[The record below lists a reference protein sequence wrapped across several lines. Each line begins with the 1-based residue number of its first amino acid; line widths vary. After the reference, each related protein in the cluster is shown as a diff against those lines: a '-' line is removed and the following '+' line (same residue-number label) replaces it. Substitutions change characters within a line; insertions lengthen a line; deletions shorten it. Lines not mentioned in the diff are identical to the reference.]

1 SSPLS
6 DPCMARLPGWKR
18 RAGQAPQLGG
28 RKRRSIASGGGTMES
43 PHPLA
48 NTSKYKQYVI
58 AVDKALKSF
67 ENTNEWAD
75 LISALGKLAKVF
87 SQHAKFGDIPKA
99 VTVAKRLSQ
108 CLHPALPMGVHL
120 KALETYKQIFDILGR
135 EALPKQLY
143 LFAVGLFPLMDHC
156 GIKVKG
162 ELLSIF
168 EQYLLPLG
176 ENLRPSL
183 PGFLAG
189 VLLGLEE
196 GTEFYDRSFNLLDR
210 VCEAVGASSFYA
222 CLWHTVLG
230 SPSVRLPALIYVNAK
245 FDKTRSIDEQSWI
258 IGDNVHHMVSA
269 LCAAGED
276 TGSPLVQR
284 NLLDL
289 LCAAFPLDSTTV
301 TRADFVELLRRTL
314 FVVLR
319 RDMSLNR
326 RLYTWILNPSGVGT
340 MVNSVPVGD
349 DLLDTSFFTHTVLP
363 MIVDALK
370 GFLEGDTV
378 EIPVS
383 MSSTFF
389 SPTSASKDADTQQF
403 VEVRTVRMLTYLQDR
418 PEVGRAVVMRVLP
431 MLLKKCARLMPECE
445 KKEGM
450 RDRDMDMDSSPPG
463 RLSLMLQ
470 LPSALCSSSY
480 LPEYGE
486 SKEEDEERKIRRRE
500 EMAKNLNVL
509 MSAMDEVY
517 GPGFLWKYLADY
529 YEWLLTSLNGVSGGE
544 KIGLLVGV
552 PSMGGV
558 EAEEEMMAYANVVTY
573 ALSLSQSGSTASGR
587 SKHLPE
593 LLRRILIC
601 ANSMNVIEKR
611 DRMVLSTVDMAA
623 GLLTEISRAGGS
635 IETQQPSNEAA
646 AVAATPQ
653 SPNKAFLASLVDKQE
668 QEMMEACL
676 EECLRLMTTICRYY
690 CSHRALSRWPLLRAM
705 NELLLQFAD
714 FPLYCAGWSLFA
726 SPSRMSLPEWMDA
739 IVKVIDVDSWLVQL
753 QQRGRERE
761 YYDFEPRAAALE
773 IVTRLSMRSAAVIA
787 QHAAVESRT
796 RPMGG
801 CSSSQMTVLLKPLL
815 HKGHLLTMDE
825 SGLFD
830 KCGAAAW
837 ASCGNEWPMHHAT
850 SARLV
855 LLLHSRNASEPSSVV
870 ENIMMKTLT
879 TDDSVLA
886 TEAARTFHRIWTLTR
901 SDEEGMLAE
910 SAHPK
915 PFNRVLMFLL
925 GVLADDSLSA
935 EKVELKGVATTWFV
949 DCARRND
956 LPTIIQMLAVMLM
969 NPATARISIQYVKQE
984 AKVTRSE
991 CSAVPT
997 DVQSI
1002 MLLAADK
1009 RQRLHHLMN
1018 EAEQEDGDW
1027 MCDLRSKLLASSSK
1041 ESTKTDL
1048 FPAAPTQ
1055 NDVPNFDEEE
1065 TDSLDTLSLSMEGH
1079 DPVVVETLQ
1088 WIIDCVVD
1096 EEESELDTQRKFN
1109 EAMNKRSAPNSANIL
1124 PDVVPDSARSDTSV
1138 VTANGMTEKEM
1149 ARVAR
1154 ESVADAPPFPP
1165 SVIAS
1170 PSVTHDGVTRIRRG
1184 HKRQDSLA
1192 ETIFC
1197 MNSGDLRLFDLSDVL
1212 KQPTQKTD
1220 QTGTVTSCS
1229 SAESGVNGHM
1239 RTNSGEGITMR
1250 NLYHDLHAHM
1260 LLYSES
1266 GRVVDLG
1273 RAETA
1278 FRILLALL
1286 RPRGAPVPS
1295 SILLNCLVSSM
1306 AATAPMP
1313 TPFLAFAA
1321 GNADGTAPES
1331 ITLPDLMSRH
1341 VRAILG
1347 RTFWGND
1354 DGTDPAAGGVA
1365 SKAAQAVVDESRTR
1379 NLTQLELI
1387 MTISLHFLRSFFVN
1401 SPIAPVSKN
1410 DLIMSWKCKIAILDL
1425 LAEIMRE
1432 LSTMMMT
1439 QQSKAFV
1446 TFIQTM
1452 LSRAKMQKCLLLLL
1466 VSSVH
1471 DPRKTEKSD
1480 EMHLSMLIAEYNEGI
1495 RMTPKGLRRD
1505 GRLAG
1510 LVGAYNRSLL
1520 ALTAATIRLEFEIKH
1535 GFNSYTDQIP
1545 RSRFSSPSSLL
1556 GNASLAFLGGS
1567 TGGNTTNRTGL
1578 RELPSSLV
1586 ELRVFLLTVLNALKK
1601 CPERHEGWLQLV
1613 VHILPWLDR
1622 ALPKLCMRM
1631 SEQLC
1636 KNIETAIGVAYGKT
1650 SAYARKRN
1658 EETSRQSIDEGTPSP
1673 DSEVACG
1680 TMLGTEF
1687 PANFIVMT
1695 MEALTTVLH
1704 FCLID
1709 TSQQQQ
1715 AAGAADAT
1723 PPAASS
1729 NAAAAGGAGGG
1740 TAPGVNSSPN
1750 SHSWAVGSA
1759 LAAVPGTRGATELF
1773 TNLVKVFS
1781 FGESN
1786 SNVPL
1791 KLEQRSMGS
1800 AWKQARS
1807 ELLVGLPHFLATICD
1822 VWSVVKEGAQPVKPV
1837 GTPQQLG
1844 RLVLDLLSPLVQFH
1858 QQHLLS
1864 SLALVWLTRGDVRE
1878 KDMDRP
1884 SFKYTSAQLDM
1895 TSLLLDSKVILFET
1909 LITAIS
1915 ESLRET
1921 GSKSGGGGKPGMS
1934 SIDKPSLFPTDT
1946 PLLELLHGCVQTQSE
1961 QQLIA
1966 AWPYLHALM
1975 MDAPLSSLP
1984 SRSVFLLFSI
1994 LCDFVRVCTPCV
2006 APIEE
2011 RMKIVIKQVQEVT
2024 QRLVEA
2030 CNGIVAWQL
2039 EQPTWLKRTLVV
2051 KHDNAMI
2058 GGFRSTDT
2066 TPSLESTPLPSLASA
2081 DPSQRASTV
2090 SLTSNKPQSAG
2101 DNQSAQFS
2109 LKSSASNL
2117 RSSMKQDGNN
2127 NKQRDPAESTRA
2139 LFLLAEHL
2147 TELIDCVCRSDE
2159 KERLM
2164 PVLHAVWNNV
2174 VPYLRAKNAR
2184 NSRFF
2189 LASSQLLASMSS
2201 YNYMRP
2207 VWRKTTMDL
2216 LLDST
2221 FFKMD
2226 MHSLRQWLVVVDH
2239 LMTHD
2244 KSSFKDL
2251 LKSIS
2256 YAPSASFTNIMTSR
2270 ETEYEARAQSL
2281 KRLAFVLLGSELD
2294 QYKAQLPDV
2303 QERLAENLRLC
2314 QAVPSIRAAVFLCY
2328 RVLLLRLNAS
2338 SLVSM
2343 WPAMVTELVHVL
2355 LQVEQQLAGATDG
2368 SDDLA
2373 SSKDDQWMQLYL
2385 AGCKLL
2391 ESLCTLPAGYLAQ
2404 FQMCHWAFVSSVPS
2418 TGTAVFVPFAGRIHK
2433 LLQVKYGKLSRDEIS
2448 TATASLSNMK
2458 HLTGFDELRPFFY
2471 TLSRA
2476 AHAQGDQGESLRD
2489 SSILSGSL
2497 SYKSAI
2503 NRLEHALYVDFAEHW
2518 QL

>member
-1 SSPLS
+1 AHPAL
-6 DPCMARLPGWKR
+6 ARTN
-18 RAGQAPQLGG
+18 
-28 RKRRSIASGGGTMES
+28 KRRSIASGGGTMEA

-87 SQHAKFGDIPKA
+87 NQHAKFGDVPKA

-135 EALPKQLY
+135 EALPRQLY

-196 GTEFYDRSFNLLDR
+196 GTEFYDRSFTLLDR
-210 VCEAVGASSFYA
+210 VCDAVGASSFYA
-222 CLWHTVLG
+222 CLWQTVLG

-245 FDKTRSIDEQSWI
+245 FDKTRSIDEQAWI

-276 TGSPLVQR
+276 MGSPLVQR

-301 TRADFVELLRRTL
+301 TRTDFVQLLRRAL

-326 RLYTWILNPSGVGT
+326 RLFTWILNPSGVGT

-349 DLLDTSFFTHTVLP
+349 DLLDTSFFTQTVLP
-363 MIVDALK
+363 MIVDALR

-378 EIPVS
+378 EIPIS
-383 MSSTFF
+383 TSSTFYT
-389 SPTSASKDADTQQF
+389 PTNAARDADTQQF
-403 VEVRTVRMLTYLQDR
+403 VEVRTCRLLTYLQDR
-418 PEVGRAVVMRVLP
+418 PEVGRPVLLRVLP
-431 MLLKKCARLMPECE
+431 LLLKKCARLMPEEENKE
-445 KKEGM
+445 KEM
-450 RDRDMDMDSSPPG
+450 ENECAPPG
-463 RLSLMLQ
+463 RLSLI
-470 LPSALCSSSY
+470 LPLSTVLNNHMHESERSS
-480 LPEYGE
+480 
-486 SKEEDEERKIRRRE
+486 EEDEERKIRRRE
-500 EMAKNLNVL
+500 EVAKNLNVL
-509 MSAMDEVY
+509 MQAVDED
-517 GPGFLWKYLADY
+517 GFMWIYLADY
-529 YEWLLTSLNGVSGGE
+529 YEWLLVALNSCDRRREEG
-544 KIGLLVGV
+544 GLLAGV
-552 PSMGGV
+552 PPLHGG
-558 EAEEEMMAYANVVTY
+558 EAEEEMMAYAMVVSY
-573 ALSLSQSGSTASGR
+573 ALSLSQSGSTSTGR
-587 SKHLPE
+587 SRHLPM
-593 LLRRILIC
+593 LLKRILRC
-601 ANSMNVIEKR
+601 ANEMSTVEKR
-611 DRMVLSTVDMAA
+611 DKMVLSTVEMAA
-623 GLLTEISRAGGS
+623 GLLTEISRTGGS
-635 IETQQPSNEAA
+635 IEAQQPSQDESA
-646 AVAATPQ
+646 AVAATPE

-668 QEMMEACL
+668 QELMEACL
-676 EECLRLMTTICRYY
+676 EECLRLMTTICQYY
-690 CSHRALSRWPLLRAM
+690 CSHRVPSRWPLLRSM
-705 NELLLQFAD
+705 NALLLQFAD
-714 FPLYCAGWSLFA
+714 FPLYCAGWSIFA
-726 SPSRMSLPEWMDA
+726 APSRMSLPEWLDA
-739 IVKVIDVDSWLVQL
+739 IIKVIDVDSWLAHL
-753 QQRGRERE
+753 SKRGQEE
-761 YYDFEPRAAALE
+761 YDFESRAAALE

-815 HKGHLLTMDE
+815 HKGQLMTMEE

-830 KCGAAAW
+830 KCGTAAW
-837 ASCGNEWPMHHAT
+837 ICCGNEWPLHHSAG
-850 SARLV
+850 ARLV

-870 ENIMMKTLT
+870 ENIMMRALT
-879 TDDSVLA
+879 TDDSVLS
-886 TEAARTFHRIWTLTR
+886 TEAAKTFHRIWTLTR
-901 SDEEGMLAE
+901 NDEAVLAE
-910 SAHPK
+910 SAQPK

-984 AKVTRSE
+984 AKVTHSE
-991 CSAVPT
+991 CVSVPSE
-997 DVQSI
+997 VQSV

-1018 EAEQEDGDW
+1018 EADEEEGEW
-1027 MCDLRSKLLASSSK
+1027 IGDLRSKLLASSSK

-1048 FPAAPTQ
+1048 FPAVTQQ

-1109 EAMNKRSAPNSANIL
+1109 EAMGKGTGSTPVTANIL

-1138 VTANGMTEKEM
+1138 MAANGMTEDE
-1149 ARVAR
+1149 VAR
-1154 ESVADAPPFPP
+1154 ATREASATGASIALPPVSSPPATHESV
-1165 SVIAS
+1165 S
-1170 PSVTHDGVTRIRRG
+1170 RIRRG

-1197 MNSGDLRLFDLSDVL
+1197 MASSDLRLFDLSDVL
-1212 KQPTQKTD
+1212 KQPSQKTD
-1220 QTGTVTSCS
+1220 PLGTVTSSS
-1229 SAESGVNGHM
+1229 SAESGVNGHI
-1239 RTNSGEGITMR
+1239 RSNSGEGVPQK

-1278 FRILLALL
+1278 FRILLSLL

-1295 SILLNCLVSSM
+1295 SVLLNCLVSSM

-1313 TPFLAFAA
+1313 TPFLAFAS
-1321 GNADGTAPES
+1321 GSGDGAAPES

-1354 DGTDPAAGGVA
+1354 DGTDSAASGGA
-1365 SKAAQAVVDESRTR
+1365 SKAVQAVVDESRTR

-1410 DLIMSWKCKIAILDL
+1410 DLVMSWKCKIAILDL

-1432 LSTMMMT
+1432 LSTMMLT
-1439 QQSKAFV
+1439 QQSKPFV

-1471 DPRKTEKSD
+1471 DPRKTERSD

-1505 GRLAG
+1505 GRLSG
-1510 LVGAYNRSLL
+1510 LVSAYNRSLL
-1520 ALTAATIRLEFEIKH
+1520 SLTAATIRLEFEIKH
-1535 GFNSYTDQIP
+1535 GFNTYTDHIA

-1556 GNASLAFLGGS
+1556 GNASLSFLGGS
-1567 TGGNTTNRTGL
+1567 TGGNTTGRNGL

-1650 SAYARKRN
+1650 SAYARKRQ
-1658 EETSRQSIDEGTPSP
+1658 EERQSIDEGTPSP
-1673 DSEVACG
+1673 DSEIACG

-1709 TSQQQQ
+1709 TSQQ
-1715 AAGAADAT
+1715 AAAADVT
-1723 PPAASS
+1723 PAASS
-1729 NAAAAGGAGGG
+1729 SVGGTNGAATMAAA
-1740 TAPGVNSSPN
+1740 NSSPN
-1750 SHSWAVGSA
+1750 SHTSSWAMGSA
-1759 LAAVPGTRGATELF
+1759 LAAVPGTKGATELF

-1781 FGESN
+1781 FGESS
-1786 SNVPL
+1786 SNMPL
-1791 KLEQRSMGS
+1791 KVEQRSMGS

-1807 ELLVGLPHFLATICD
+1807 ELLIGLPHFLATIAD

-1844 RLVLDLLSPLVQFH
+1844 RLVLDLLAPLAQFH

-1864 SLALVWLTRGDVRE
+1864 SLALVWLTRGDTRF
-1878 KDMDRP
+1878 KDADRP

-1895 TSLLLDSKVILFET
+1895 TSLLLDMKVIPFET

-1915 ESLRET
+1915 ESLREA
-1921 GSKSGGGGKPGMS
+1921 GSKGGIGGKPSIS
-1934 SIDKPSLFPTDT
+1934 SLDKPALFPTDT
-1946 PLLELLHGCVQTQSE
+1946 PLLELLHGCVQAQNAE
-1961 QQLIA
+1961 QLIA
-1966 AWPYLHALM
+1966 AWPHLHALIV
-1975 MDAPLSSLP
+1975 DAPLSNLP
-1984 SRSVFLLFSI
+1984 SRSVFLLFII

-2011 RMKIVIKQVQEVT
+2011 RMKGVIKQVQEVT
-2024 QRLVEA
+2024 QKLIEA
-2030 CNGIVAWQL
+2030 CNSIVAWQL

-2051 KHDNAMI
+2051 KHDNLMM
-2058 GGFRSTDT
+2058 GSRSSDT
-2066 TPSLESTPLPSLASA
+2066 TPLDGTPPLPSLAST

-2090 SLTSNKPQSAG
+2090 SLVSTKPQSAG
-2101 DNQSAQFS
+2101 DSQSAQFS

-2117 RSSMKQDGNN
+2117 RSSMKQDSVN
-2127 NKQRDPAESTRA
+2127 NKHRDPAESTRA

-2159 KERLM
+2159 KERLL
-2164 PVLHAVWNNV
+2164 PALHAVWNNV

-2189 LASSQLLASMSS
+2189 LASSQLLASMSG

-2226 MHSLRQWLVVVDH
+2226 MHSLRQWLVVIDH

-2244 KSSFKDL
+2244 KSSFRDL

-2256 YAPSASFTNIMTSR
+2256 YAPSASFTNIMTSK

-2294 QYKAQLPDV
+2294 QYRPQLPDV

-2355 LQVEQQLAGATDG
+2355 LQVEQQLAGASDG

-2404 FQMCHWAFVSSVPS
+2404 FQMCHWAFVSTVPS

-2433 LLQVKYGKLSRDEIS
+2433 LLQIKYGKLSRDEIS

-2471 TLSRA
+2471 TLSRSS
-2476 AHAQGDQGESLRD
+2476 HAQGDRGEELRD
-2489 SSILSGSL
+2489 SSVLSGSL
-2497 SYKSAI
+2497 SYKSVI
-2503 NRLEHALYVDFAEHW
+2503 TRLEHSLYVDFAEHW

>member
-1 SSPLS
+1 
-6 DPCMARLPGWKR
+6 M
-18 RAGQAPQLGG
+18 QV
-28 RKRRSIASGGGTMES
+28 M
-43 PHPLA
+43 
-48 NTSKYKQYVI
+48 
-58 AVDKALKSF
+58 
-67 ENTNEWAD
+67 
-75 LISALGKLAKVF
+75 
-87 SQHAKFGDIPKA
+87 QH
-99 VTVAKRLSQ
+99 
-108 CLHPALPMGVHL
+108 
-120 KALETYKQIFDILGR
+120 
-135 EALPKQLY
+135 
-143 LFAVGLFPLMDHC
+143 
-156 GIKVKG
+156 
-162 ELLSIF
+162 
-168 EQYLLPLG
+168 
-176 ENLRPSL
+176 
-183 PGFLAG
+183 
-189 VLLGLEE
+189 
-196 GTEFYDRSFNLLDR
+196 
-210 VCEAVGASSFYA
+210 
-222 CLWHTVLG
+222 
-230 SPSVRLPALIYVNAK
+230 
-245 FDKTRSIDEQSWI
+245 
-258 IGDNVHHMVSA
+258 
-269 LCAAGED
+269 
-276 TGSPLVQR
+276 
-284 NLLDL
+284 
-289 LCAAFPLDSTTV
+289 
-301 TRADFVELLRRTL
+301 
-314 FVVLR
+314 
-319 RDMSLNR
+319 
-326 RLYTWILNPSGVGT
+326 
-340 MVNSVPVGD
+340 
-349 DLLDTSFFTHTVLP
+349 
-363 MIVDALK
+363 
-370 GFLEGDTV
+370 
-378 EIPVS
+378 
-383 MSSTFF
+383 
-389 SPTSASKDADTQQF
+389 
-403 VEVRTVRMLTYLQDR
+403 
-418 PEVGRAVVMRVLP
+418 
-431 MLLKKCARLMPECE
+431 
-445 KKEGM
+445 
-450 RDRDMDMDSSPPG
+450 
-463 RLSLMLQ
+463 
-470 LPSALCSSSY
+470 
-480 LPEYGE
+480 
-486 SKEEDEERKIRRRE
+486 
-500 EMAKNLNVL
+500 
-509 MSAMDEVY
+509 
-517 GPGFLWKYLADY
+517 
-529 YEWLLTSLNGVSGGE
+529 
-544 KIGLLVGV
+544 
-552 PSMGGV
+552 
-558 EAEEEMMAYANVVTY
+558 
-573 ALSLSQSGSTASGR
+573 
-587 SKHLPE
+587 
-593 LLRRILIC
+593 
-601 ANSMNVIEKR
+601 
-611 DRMVLSTVDMAA
+611 
-623 GLLTEISRAGGS
+623 
-635 IETQQPSNEAA
+635 
-646 AVAATPQ
+646 
-653 SPNKAFLASLVDKQE
+653 
-668 QEMMEACL
+668 
-676 EECLRLMTTICRYY
+676 
-690 CSHRALSRWPLLRAM
+690 
-705 NELLLQFAD
+705 
-714 FPLYCAGWSLFA
+714 
-726 SPSRMSLPEWMDA
+726 
-739 IVKVIDVDSWLVQL
+739 
-753 QQRGRERE
+753 
-761 YYDFEPRAAALE
+761 
-773 IVTRLSMRSAAVIA
+773 
-787 QHAAVESRT
+787 
-796 RPMGG
+796 
-801 CSSSQMTVLLKPLL
+801 
-815 HKGHLLTMDE
+815 
-825 SGLFD
+825 
-830 KCGAAAW
+830 
-837 ASCGNEWPMHHAT
+837 
-850 SARLV
+850 
-855 LLLHSRNASEPSSVV
+855 
-870 ENIMMKTLT
+870 
-879 TDDSVLA
+879 VLA

-901 SDEEGMLAE
+901 SDEESMLAE
-910 SAHPK
+910 SAQPK

-935 EKVELKGVATTWFV
+935 EKVELKGVATTWFN

-984 AKVTRSE
+984 AKVTHSE
-991 CSAVPT
+991 CGAVPA
-997 DVQSI
+997 DVQSV

-1018 EAEQEDGDW
+1018 ETEQEDGDW

-1041 ESTKTDL
+1041 ETTKTDL

-1109 EAMNKRSAPNSANIL
+1109 EAMGKRITTNIL
-1124 PDVVPDSARSDTSV
+1124 PDVVPDAARSDTSV
-1138 VTANGMTEKEM
+1138 ATANGMTEEE
-1149 ARVAR
+1149 VAR
-1154 ESVADAPPFPP
+1154 AAREAAASLADAHPF
-1165 SVIAS
+1165 SAAAS
-1170 PSVTHDGVTRIRRG
+1170 PAVTHDGVSRIRRG

-1192 ETIFC
+1192 ETIFS
-1197 MNSGDLRLFDLSDVL
+1197 MASGDLRLFDMSDVL
-1212 KQPTQKTD
+1212 KPSGQKLD
-1220 QTGTVTSCS
+1220 HLGTVTSSS
-1229 SAESGVNGHM
+1229 SAESGVNGHV
-1239 RTNSGEGITMR
+1239 RTNSGEGGGGAMR

-1321 GNADGTAPES
+1321 GNGDGAAPES

-1354 DGTDPAAGGVA
+1354 DGTDPSGAGGGA
-1365 SKAAQAVVDESRTR
+1365 SKAVQQVVDESRTR

-1432 LSTMMMT
+1432 LSTMMMA

-1471 DPRKTEKSD
+1471 DPRKTERSD

-1535 GFNSYTDQIP
+1535 GFNSYSDQVP

-1567 TGGNTTNRTGL
+1567 TNTTSRSGL

-1650 SAYARKRN
+1650 SAYAKKRH
-1658 EETSRQSIDEGTPSP
+1658 EERQSIDEGTPSP

-1709 TSQQQQ
+1709 TSQQAAHAAAADAAPSAAAAGATTG
-1715 AAGAADAT
+1715 AAGAAAAG
-1723 PPAASS
+1723 PAA
-1729 NAAAAGGAGGG
+1729 
-1740 TAPGVNSSPN
+1740 VNSSPN
-1750 SHSWAVGSA
+1750 SHTWAVGSA
-1759 LAAVPGTRGATELF
+1759 LAAVPGF
-1773 TNLVKVFS
+1773 TNLVKGLSSLS
-1781 FGESN
+1781 FGES
-1786 SNVPL
+1786 SASVPL
-1791 KLEQRSMGS
+1791 KMEQRSMGS

-1807 ELLVGLPHFLATICD
+1807 ELLLGLPHVLATICD
-1822 VWSVVKEGAQPVKPV
+1822 VWSVVREGAQPVKPV

-1844 RLVLDLLSPLVQFH
+1844 RLVLDLLSPLAQFH

-1864 SLALVWLTRGDVRE
+1864 SLALVWLTRGDARE

-1895 TSLLLDSKVILFET
+1895 TSLLLDSKVIPFET

-1915 ESLRET
+1915 DSLREA
-1921 GSKSGGGGKPGMS
+1921 GAKSGGGGKPSTS
-1934 SIDKPSLFPTDT
+1934 SMDKPALFPTDT
-1946 PLLELLHGCVQTQSE
+1946 PLLELLHGCVQTQSAE
-1961 QQLIA
+1961 QLIA

-1975 MDAPLSSLP
+1975 GDAPLASLP
-1984 SRSVFLLFSI
+1984 SRSIFLLFSI

-2011 RMKIVIKQVQEVT
+2011 RMKTVIKQVQEVQEVT
-2024 QRLVEA
+2024 QRLTEA

-2051 KHDNAMI
+2051 KHDNVMM

-2139 LFLLAEHL
+2139 LFLLAEPPTSFATMEFHL

-2244 KSSFKDL
+2244 KSSFRDL

-2256 YAPSASFTNIMTSR
+2256 YAPSASFTNIMTSK
-2270 ETEYEARAQSL
+2270 ETEYEARALSL

-2294 QYKAQLPDV
+2294 QYRPQLPDV

-2343 WPAMVTELVHVL
+2343 WPAMVTELAHPKSGKNLLKMGRFQYSSLFHKHGSSGHGSCLGLLLEASLAL
-2355 LQVEQQLAGATDG
+2355 LQSPLPLETRDDARTRPFHLVAKRVQDCFVTRLLPYDACMEHKSSLTLSAVLGRE
-2368 SDDLA
+2368 SDDL
-2373 SSKDDQWMQLYL
+2373 L
-2385 AGCKLL
+2385 AHSTRLL
-2391 ESLCTLPAGYLAQ
+2391 VL
-2404 FQMCHWAFVSSVPS
+2404 
-2418 TGTAVFVPFAGRIHK
+2418 GRC
-2433 LLQVKYGKLSRDEIS
+2433 
-2448 TATASLSNMK
+2448 
-2458 HLTGFDELRPFFY
+2458 
-2471 TLSRA
+2471 
-2476 AHAQGDQGESLRD
+2476 GEETED
-2489 SSILSGSL
+2489 
-2497 SYKSAI
+2497 
-2503 NRLEHALYVDFAEHW
+2503 
-2518 QL
+2518 

>member
-1 SSPLS
+1 
-6 DPCMARLPGWKR
+6 MARLPGWKR
-18 RAGQAPQLGG
+18 RGGANLLQLPG
-28 RKRRSIASGGGTMES
+28 RSKRRSIASGGGTMEA

-48 NTSKYKQYVI
+48 NTSKYKQYVL

-87 SQHAKFGDIPKA
+87 SQHAKFGDVPKA

-210 VCEAVGASSFYA
+210 VCEAVGAASFYA

-245 FDKTRSIDEQSWI
+245 FDKSRTIDEQSWI

-314 FVVLR
+314 FVILR

-326 RLYTWILNPSGVGT
+326 RLYTWLLNPSGVGT

-363 MIVDALK
+363 MIVDALR

-378 EIPVS
+378 EIPLSV
-383 MSSTFF
+383 SSTFY
-389 SPTSASKDADTQQF
+389 SPTTAAKDADTQQF
-403 VEVRTVRMLTYLQDR
+403 VEVRACRLLTYLQDR
-418 PEVGRAVVMRVLP
+418 PEVGRPVLLRVLP
-431 MLLKKCARLMPECE
+431 LLLKKCAPLIPEGE
-445 KKEGM
+445 KKEPSRE
-450 RDRDMDMDSSPPG
+450 RDDSESAPPG

-470 LPSALCSSSY
+470 LPQSTSSAFW
-480 LPEYGE
+480 LPPEHGE
-486 SKEEDEERKIRRRE
+486 SKEEDEERKHRRRE
-500 EMAKNLNVL
+500 EVAKNLNVL
-509 MSAMDEVY
+509 MQAVDDID
-517 GPGFLWKYLADY
+517 GFLWVFLADY
-529 YEWLLTSLNGVSGGE
+529 YEWLLTSLNGGASSETRRKEDG
-544 KIGLLVGV
+544 GLLWAV
-552 PSMGGV
+552 PTMSAG
-558 EAEEEMMAYANVVTY
+558 EAEDELTAYANVVAY
-573 ALSLSQSGSTASGR
+573 SLSLSQSGSTAAGR
-587 SKHLPE
+587 SRHLPE
-593 LLRRILIC
+593 LLRRILHC
-601 ANSMNVIEKR
+601 ANAMSIIEKR
-611 DRMVLSTVDMAA
+611 DRMVLSTVEMAV
-623 GLLTEISRAGGS
+623 GLLGEISRAGGS
-635 IETQQPSNEAA
+635 LEPILSLSYDFGETAA
-646 AVAATPQ
+646 GLVSPIFRPVYLLSPLLLPPVSEDDTAMAAATPE

-690 CSHRALSRWPLLRAM
+690 CAHRAASRWPLLRAM

-726 SPSRMSLPEWMDA
+726 APSRMSLPEWMDA
-739 IVKVIDVDSWLVQL
+739 IVKYFSQVAKEGVSDEKGERAALGTEAHLGPNKAVQDIGEGNGYASICGLITCDWIGAAEDEDLPKRVVLKVIDVDSWLAQL
-753 QQRGRERE
+753 QQSVQQSGREGE
-761 YYDFEPRAAALE
+761 HYDFEPRAAALE
-773 IVTRLSMRSAAVIA
+773 IVTRLSMRSSAVIA
-787 QHAAVESRT
+787 QHAAVDART

-801 CSSSQMTVLLKPLL
+801 CSSAQMTVLLKPLL
-815 HKGHLLTMDE
+815 HKGHLLSMEE

-837 ASCGNEWPMHHAT
+837 ASCGNEWPLHHAT
-850 SARLV
+850 GARLV
-855 LLLHSRNASEPSSVV
+855 LLLHSRNAAEPSSVV
-870 ENIMMKTLT
+870 ENIMMRALT

-901 SDEEGMLAE
+901 SDEESMLAE
-910 SAHPK
+910 SAQPK

-925 GVLADDSLSA
+925 GVLADDFA
-935 EKVELKGVATTWFV
+935 VGGEATVELKGVATTWFN

-984 AKVTRSE
+984 AKVTHSE
-991 CSAVPT
+991 CGAVPA
-997 DVQSI
+997 DVQSV

-1018 EAEQEDGDW
+1018 ETDQEDGDW

-1041 ESTKTDL
+1041 ETTKTDL

-1109 EAMNKRSAPNSANIL
+1109 EAMGKRITTNIL
-1124 PDVVPDSARSDTSV
+1124 PDVVPDAARSDTSV
-1138 VTANGMTEKEM
+1138 ATANDMTEEE
-1149 ARVAR
+1149 VAR
-1154 ESVADAPPFPP
+1154 AAREAAASLADAHPHPF
-1165 SVIAS
+1165 SAAAS
-1170 PSVTHDGVTRIRRG
+1170 PAVTHDGVTRIRRG

-1192 ETIFC
+1192 ETIFS
-1197 MNSGDLRLFDLSDVL
+1197 MASGDLRLFDMSDVL
-1212 KQPTQKTD
+1212 KPSGQKLD
-1220 QTGTVTSCS
+1220 HLGTVTSSS
-1229 SAESGVNGHM
+1229 SAESGVNGHV
-1239 RTNSGEGITMR
+1239 RTNSGEAGGATMR

-1313 TPFLAFAA
+1313 TPFLAFAT
-1321 GNADGTAPES
+1321 GNGDGAAPES

-1354 DGTDPAAGGVA
+1354 DGTDPSGAGGGA
-1365 SKAAQAVVDESRTR
+1365 SKAVQQVVDESRTR

-1432 LSTMMMT
+1432 LSTMMMA

-1471 DPRKTEKSD
+1471 DPRKTERSD

-1535 GFNSYTDQIP
+1535 GFNSYSDQVP

-1567 TGGNTTNRTGL
+1567 TNTTSRSGL

-1601 CPERHEGWLQLV
+1601 CPERHEGWLQL
-1613 VHILPWLDR
+1613 
-1622 ALPKLCMRM
+1622 
-1631 SEQLC
+1631 
-1636 KNIETAIGVAYGKT
+1636 
-1650 SAYARKRN
+1650 
-1658 EETSRQSIDEGTPSP
+1658 
-1673 DSEVACG
+1673 
-1680 TMLGTEF
+1680 
-1687 PANFIVMT
+1687 
-1695 MEALTTVLH
+1695 
-1704 FCLID
+1704 
-1709 TSQQQQ
+1709 
-1715 AAGAADAT
+1715 
-1723 PPAASS
+1723 
-1729 NAAAAGGAGGG
+1729 
-1740 TAPGVNSSPN
+1740 
-1750 SHSWAVGSA
+1750 
-1759 LAAVPGTRGATELF
+1759 
-1773 TNLVKVFS
+1773 
-1781 FGESN
+1781 
-1786 SNVPL
+1786 
-1791 KLEQRSMGS
+1791 
-1800 AWKQARS
+1800 ARS
-1807 ELLVGLPHFLATICD
+1807 ELLLGLPHVLATICD
-1822 VWSVVKEGAQPVKPV
+1822 VWSVVREGAQPVKPV

-1844 RLVLDLLSPLVQFH
+1844 RLVLDLLSPLAQFH

-1864 SLALVWLTRGDVRE
+1864 SLALVWLTRGDARE

-1895 TSLLLDSKVILFET
+1895 TSLLLDSKVIPFET

-1915 ESLRET
+1915 DSLREA
-1921 GSKSGGGGKPGMS
+1921 GAKSGGGGKPSTS
-1934 SIDKPSLFPTDT
+1934 SMDKPALFPTDT
-1946 PLLELLHGCVQTQSE
+1946 PLLELLHGCVQTQSAE
-1961 QQLIA
+1961 QLIA

-1975 MDAPLSSLP
+1975 GDAPLASLP
-1984 SRSVFLLFSI
+1984 SRSIFLLFSI
-1994 LCDFVRVCTPCV
+1994 LCDFVRVCTP
-2006 APIEE
+2006 IEE
-2011 RMKIVIKQVQEVT
+2011 RMKTVIKQVQEVT
-2024 QRLVEA
+2024 QRLTEA

-2051 KHDNAMI
+2051 KHDNVMMGAAANRPAKAPLEPWPKANTPWQTI
-2058 GGFRSTDT
+2058 LLDYCFRSTDT

-2117 RSSMKQDGNN
+2117 RSSMKQDSNN

-2244 KSSFKDL
+2244 KSSFRDL

-2256 YAPSASFTNIMTSR
+2256 YAPSASFTNIMTSK
-2270 ETEYEARAQSL
+2270 ETEYEARALSL

-2294 QYKAQLPDV
+2294 QYRPQLPDV

-2343 WPAMVTELVHVL
+2343 WPAMVTELAPL
-2355 LQVEQQLAGATDG
+2355 PLETR
-2368 SDDLA
+2368 DD
-2373 SSKDDQWMQLYL
+2373 
-2385 AGCKLL
+2385 
-2391 ESLCTLPAGYLAQ
+2391 
-2404 FQMCHWAFVSSVPS
+2404 
-2418 TGTAVFVPFAGRIHK
+2418 
-2433 LLQVKYGKLSRDEIS
+2433 SR
-2448 TATASLSNMK
+2448 T
-2458 HLTGFDELRPFFY
+2458 RPFH
-2471 TLSRA
+2471 LVAKRVE
-2476 AHAQGDQGESLRD
+2476 H
-2489 SSILSGSL
+2489 
-2497 SYKSAI
+2497 
-2503 NRLEHALYVDFAEHW
+2503 RLVTSVF
-2518 QL
+2518 

>member
-1 SSPLS
+1 
-6 DPCMARLPGWKR
+6 
-18 RAGQAPQLGG
+18 Q
-28 RKRRSIASGGGTMES
+28 IASGGGTMEA

-87 SQHAKFGDIPKA
+87 SQHAKYGDIPKA

-120 KALETYKQIFDILGR
+120 KALETYKQIFDILGQ

-156 GIKVKG
+156 TIKVKG
-162 ELLSIF
+162 ELLTIF
-168 EQYLLPLG
+168 EFYLLPLR
-176 ENLRPSL
+176 EKLCPSL

-196 GTEFYDRSFNLLDR
+196 GTEFYDRSFKLLDK
-210 VCEAVGASSFYA
+210 VCEYVGPTSFYA

-245 FDKTRSIDEQSWI
+245 FDKSKSIDEQSWI

-276 TGSPLVQR
+276 MGSPLVQR

-314 FVVLR
+314 FVILR

-326 RLYTWILNPSGVGT
+326 RLYTWLLNPSGVAT

-349 DLLDTSFFTHTVLP
+349 DRLDTSFFTHTVLP
-363 MIVDALK
+363 MIVDALR

-378 EIPVS
+378 EIPIS
-383 MSSTFF
+383 MSSTFYT
-389 SPTSASKDADTQQF
+389 PTAAAKDADAQQF
-403 VEVRTVRMLTYLQDR
+403 VEVRTCRLLTYMQDR
-418 PEVGRAVVMRVLP
+418 PEVGPPVLHRVLP
-431 MLLKKCARLMPECE
+431 LLLKKCARLMPEGE
-445 KKEGM
+445 KKENEET
-450 RDRDMDMDSSPPG
+450 DRIIPSAPPG

-470 LPSALCSSSY
+470 LPSASCSSSY
-480 LPEYGE
+480 LPESE
-486 SKEEDEERKIRRRE
+486 NKEEDEERRIRRRE
-500 EMAKNLNVL
+500 EVAKNLNVL
-509 MSAMDEVY
+509 MQAMDED
-517 GPGFLWKYLADY
+517 GSAAFLWSYLADY
-529 YEWLLTSLNGVSGGE
+529 YEWLLTSLNGSSSERKKEGN
-544 KIGLLVGV
+544 LLSEVPLMGV
-552 PSMGGV
+552 N
-558 EAEEEMMAYANVVTY
+558 EAEEEMMAYANVVSY
-573 ALSLSQSGSTASGR
+573 SLSLSQSGSTSSGR

-593 LLRRILIC
+593 LLRRILRC
-601 ANSMNVIEKR
+601 ANAMNIIEKR
-611 DRMVLSTVDMAA
+611 DKMVLSTVEMAS
-623 GLLTEISRAGGS
+623 GLLAEISRAGGS
-635 IETQQPSNEAA
+635 LEAQQSSEDCTT
-646 AVAATPQ
+646 ATPE

-676 EECLRLMTTICRYY
+676 EECQRLMTTICRYY
-690 CSHRALSRWPLLRAM
+690 CDHRVVSRWPLLRAM
-705 NELLLQFAD
+705 NALLLQFAD

-726 SPSRMSLPEWMDA
+726 SPSRMSLPEWMEA
-739 IVKVIDVDSWLVQL
+739 IVKVIDVDSWLAHL
-753 QQRGRERE
+753 QHRAGGE

-773 IVTRLSMRSAAVIA
+773 IVTRLSMRSSAVIA
-787 QHAAVESRT
+787 QHSAIESRT

-801 CSSSQMTVLLKPLL
+801 CSTSQMTVLLKPLL
-815 HKGHLLTMDE
+815 HKGHLLMMEE

-837 ASCGNEWPMHHAT
+837 TSCGNEWPLHHST
-850 SARLV
+850 GARLV
-855 LLLHSRNASEPSSVV
+855 LLLHSRNAAEPSSVV
-870 ENIMMKTLT
+870 ENIMMKALA

-910 SAHPK
+910 NAQPK

-984 AKVTRSE
+984 AKVTHFE
-991 CSAVPT
+991 CTAIPA

-1018 EAEQEDGDW
+1018 EAEQEEGDW

-1048 FPAAPTQ
+1048 FPTAPTV

-1109 EAMNKRSAPNSANIL
+1109 EAMNKRGGTKIL
-1124 PDVVPDSARSDTSV
+1124 PDVVPDSARSDTSIA
-1138 VTANGMTEKEM
+1138 TANGMTEEEVVR
-1149 ARVAR
+1149 AAR
-1154 ESVADAPPFPP
+1154 EASASLADGHPLPASV
-1165 SVIAS
+1165 VAS
-1170 PSVTHDGVTRIRRG
+1170 PSVTRDGVSRIRRG

-1197 MNSGDLRLFDLSDVL
+1197 MARDDLRLFDMSDVL

-1220 QTGTVTSCS
+1220 VTGTVTSSS
-1229 SAESGVNGHM
+1229 SAESGVNGGHM
-1239 RTNSGEGITMR
+1239 RTNSGEGATMR

-1313 TPFLAFAA
+1313 TPFLAFAG
-1321 GNADGTAPES
+1321 GNGDGTAPES

-1354 DGTDPAAGGVA
+1354 DGTDASAAGGV
-1365 SKAAQAVVDESRTR
+1365 SKQVQAVVDESRTR

-1432 LSTMMMT
+1432 L
-1439 QQSKAFV
+1439 
-1446 TFIQTM
+1446 
-1452 LSRAKMQKCLLLLL
+1452 AKMQKCLLLLL

-1471 DPRKTEKSD
+1471 DPRKTERSD

-1520 ALTAATIRLEFEIKH
+1520 SLTAATIRLEFEIKH
-1535 GFNSYTDQIP
+1535 GFNSYSDQIP
-1545 RSRFSSPSSLL
+1545 RSRFSSPTSLL
-1556 GNASLAFLGGS
+1556 GNSSLAFLGGS
-1567 TGGNTTNRTGL
+1567 NAGNTTNRTGL

-1650 SAYARKRN
+1650 SAYARKRQ
-1658 EETSRQSIDEGTPSP
+1658 EERQSIDEGTPSP
-1673 DSEVACG
+1673 DSEIACG

-1709 TSQQQQ
+1709 TSQQS
-1715 AAGAADAT
+1715 AAADAT
-1723 PPAASS
+1723 AAA
-1729 NAAAAGGAGGG
+1729 NAAAAAGGGAAATTGGAN
-1740 TAPGVNSSPN
+1740 TSPT
-1750 SHSWAVGSA
+1750 SH
-1759 LAAVPGTRGATELF
+1759 TE
-1773 TNLVKVFS
+1773 
-1781 FGESN
+1781 
-1786 SNVPL
+1786 
-1791 KLEQRSMGS
+1791 
-1800 AWKQARS
+1800 
-1807 ELLVGLPHFLATICD
+1807 
-1822 VWSVVKEGAQPVKPV
+1822 
-1837 GTPQQLG
+1837 
-1844 RLVLDLLSPLVQFH
+1844 
-1858 QQHLLS
+1858 
-1864 SLALVWLTRGDVRE
+1864 
-1878 KDMDRP
+1878 
-1884 SFKYTSAQLDM
+1884 
-1895 TSLLLDSKVILFET
+1895 
-1909 LITAIS
+1909 
-1915 ESLRET
+1915 
-1921 GSKSGGGGKPGMS
+1921 
-1934 SIDKPSLFPTDT
+1934 
-1946 PLLELLHGCVQTQSE
+1946 
-1961 QQLIA
+1961 
-1966 AWPYLHALM
+1966 
-1975 MDAPLSSLP
+1975 
-1984 SRSVFLLFSI
+1984 
-1994 LCDFVRVCTPCV
+1994 
-2006 APIEE
+2006 
-2011 RMKIVIKQVQEVT
+2011 
-2024 QRLVEA
+2024 
-2030 CNGIVAWQL
+2030 CN
-2039 EQPTWLKRTLVV
+2039 
-2051 KHDNAMI
+2051 
-2058 GGFRSTDT
+2058 
-2066 TPSLESTPLPSLASA
+2066 
-2081 DPSQRASTV
+2081 
-2090 SLTSNKPQSAG
+2090 
-2101 DNQSAQFS
+2101 
-2109 LKSSASNL
+2109 
-2117 RSSMKQDGNN
+2117 
-2127 NKQRDPAESTRA
+2127 
-2139 LFLLAEHL
+2139 
-2147 TELIDCVCRSDE
+2147 
-2159 KERLM
+2159 
-2164 PVLHAVWNNV
+2164 
-2174 VPYLRAKNAR
+2174 
-2184 NSRFF
+2184 
-2189 LASSQLLASMSS
+2189 
-2201 YNYMRP
+2201 
-2207 VWRKTTMDL
+2207 
-2216 LLDST
+2216 
-2221 FFKMD
+2221 
-2226 MHSLRQWLVVVDH
+2226 
-2239 LMTHD
+2239 
-2244 KSSFKDL
+2244 
-2251 LKSIS
+2251 
-2256 YAPSASFTNIMTSR
+2256 
-2270 ETEYEARAQSL
+2270 
-2281 KRLAFVLLGSELD
+2281 
-2294 QYKAQLPDV
+2294 
-2303 QERLAENLRLC
+2303 
-2314 QAVPSIRAAVFLCY
+2314 
-2328 RVLLLRLNAS
+2328 
-2338 SLVSM
+2338 
-2343 WPAMVTELVHVL
+2343 
-2355 LQVEQQLAGATDG
+2355 
-2368 SDDLA
+2368 
-2373 SSKDDQWMQLYL
+2373 
-2385 AGCKLL
+2385 
-2391 ESLCTLPAGYLAQ
+2391 
-2404 FQMCHWAFVSSVPS
+2404 
-2418 TGTAVFVPFAGRIHK
+2418 
-2433 LLQVKYGKLSRDEIS
+2433 
-2448 TATASLSNMK
+2448 
-2458 HLTGFDELRPFFY
+2458 
-2471 TLSRA
+2471 
-2476 AHAQGDQGESLRD
+2476 
-2489 SSILSGSL
+2489 
-2497 SYKSAI
+2497 
-2503 NRLEHALYVDFAEHW
+2503 YV
-2518 QL
+2518 